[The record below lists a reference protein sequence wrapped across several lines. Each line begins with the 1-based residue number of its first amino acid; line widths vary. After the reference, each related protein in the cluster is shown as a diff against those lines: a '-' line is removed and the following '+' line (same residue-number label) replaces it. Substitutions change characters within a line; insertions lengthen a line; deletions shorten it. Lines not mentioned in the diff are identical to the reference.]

1 MTTDRDDDWYSLL
14 DRMRSG
20 AVVPVIGPGL
30 LRLPGGEA
38 GEAGENAAAESQWL
52 YGRVGLQLAA
62 SVGQPLDADTA
73 TWPLF
78 AAVGQCLARQPGSA
92 DKLRRKVARLIGEAT
107 PEGLA
112 VVPAMLR
119 QLASVEAFSLFI
131 SLTCDD
137 LLPRALQAVD
147 PQAYRRA
154 FAIRTADAAIDIPA
168 PPPRRG
174 VYQLLVSADNLLDF
188 AIHDGDV
195 VEYLYRLQSEHSRSV
210 RLLLGELRKR
220 DLLLIGCR
228 LPDWLGRSLLRLASG
243 DALPSKSTQDYMCDP
258 GADPH
263 LTTFLSRHSPNTLLF
278 DADAGAFVAELVER
292 WQRVRPQP
300 AMPAASAAA
309 PGGAGVTVFVS
320 YASEDADAAR
330 SLADQLLAL
339 GAADVWLDKRKLRGG
354 DDWADR
360 IDEAIDRQCSHFMPV
375 LSRQADA
382 RREGVFWQEWARA
395 LRRAERVADAFVL
408 PTVIDADPA
417 ARSGYQRIGRF
428 GDTARFFDM
437 HLLQA
442 PGGLLDEPARDGLRD
457 LFAGRRG

>member
-1 MTTDRDDDWYSLL
+1 MTTDREDDWFTLL
-14 DRMRSG
+14 RRMKAG
-20 AVVPVIGPGL
+20 AVVPVVGPDL
-30 LRLPGGEA
+30 LRLDPVEGEA
-38 GEAGENAAAESQWL
+38 GTQSL
-52 YGRVGLQLAA
+52 YHRVGSQLAA
-62 SVGQPLDADTA
+62 SIGKPLDTDTA

-78 AAVGQCLARQPGSA
+78 AGVGQCLAQQSGSV
-92 DKLRRKVARLIGEAT
+92 DKLRSKVARFVGEAT
-107 PEGLA
+107 PDGL
-112 VVPAMLR
+112 VVPAVLR
-119 QLASVEAFSLFI
+119 QLASVEAFSLYI

-174 VYQLLVSADNLLDF
+174 VYQLLGSADNLLDF

-195 VEYLYRLQSEHSRSV
+195 VEYLYRLQSEHSRSL

-220 DLLLIGCR
+220 DLLFIGCR

-243 DALPSKSTQDYMCDP
+243 DALPSKSTQDYVCDP

-263 LTTFLSRHSPNTLLF
+263 FTTFLSRHSPNTLLF
-278 DADAGAFVAELVER
+278 DGDAAPFVAELVER

-300 AMPAASAAA
+300 AVPAAPAAA

-330 SLADQLLAL
+330 LLADQLLAL

-428 GDTARFFDM
+428 GDTARFFQM

-442 PGGLLDEPARDGLRD
+442 PGGLLDEPSRDGLRD
-457 LFAGRRG
+457 LFAGRRD